1 MVSITYIVER
11 LTQPPG
17 SLVFHLVTLLSLTFM
32 LYAAIGQIR
41 AHGTAN
47 PFPRL
52 HWATGG
58 LLLGQGVLMIAAVL
72 ESGGVVPP
80 RSLVPPLDRAVD
92 AAGIGLLAW
101 AFVPLLI
108 DQGRL
113 GALLAGGN
121 AAAAL
126 IAYAAI
132 APAWYAIS
140 GRSTLSYSEQDWGW
154 QFWSLAL
161 AAAAA
166 VLALA
171 RRRGQ
176 WAFIVCAFVILAGG
190 HSLQAIAPDASA
202 TLAASSSPSP
212 RSEPGSGP
220 TTDIA
225 IWVRFAQL
233 AAYPLLAAV
242 VYRAYVESQHEA
254 PRRAAPSSADV
265 SDTWIVVDAIR
276 QAGTSA
282 DLPLAY
288 QKVCAA
294 IAASLRA
301 DLTAL
306 GLPGP
311 AANLVELVAI
321 HHPGAAPTPG
331 AVFALGD
338 QPLARRAID
347 RQRAVIVEPSNAAPD
362 TSALFGLMGS
372 FASGPLLIQP
382 LVANHTVLGIL
393 LIGNP
398 TSRRAIG
405 ASDAQQARIFGELLA
420 ATLYSRQQIDTL
432 QKRASEIGENLH
444 QQSIEMTAQ
453 RAAVA
458 GAAQQARAEAEQLKA
473 ALLAAEQRAQQAE
486 RRAQELAALV
496 EAHETAT
503 GALPGEASSER
514 DAMREAQ
521 RLAGERNALE
531 AQLRDAREESAQL
544 MALQQALEAQL
555 KHAQLQITSLRD
567 DAERQAVKALASA
580 APPDGGEAGVLVSD
594 TLGRVTLVT
603 DPALRLIGKP
613 RSALIGQPIHHVIS
627 DPRWREAL
635 HLLTRAPNPTA
646 GGQPPFHIDV
656 SVAGAPLR
664 VELNP
669 FKDGS
674 GETYNG
680 IVVTLRSA
688 SDQDGSPR
696 EEVIASIAQELRTPM
711 TSIAGYTDLLLGESV
726 GILGAMQRQF
736 LQRVK
741 ANVERMGSLLND
753 LIGVAAIDAG
763 RIRLEPEPIDA
774 VEVIEEAV
782 MGSSAQFRERR
793 ITIQLDLDEDLPH
806 IQADRD
812 NVHQILSHLLANAS
826 AVTPPGGEVLIG
838 AHMNAEAPDFVL
850 ISVADCGG
858 GIDPVDRQRVFNR
871 MYRADNPL
879 IAGLGE
885 TGVGMSIARALVE
898 AHGGRIWVDS
908 EMGKGSTFTFI
919 IPVSGAAGGNGAG
932 E

>member
-1 MVSITYIVER
+1 MISMTHIVER

-32 LYAAIGQIR
+32 LYAAAGQIR
-41 AHGTAN
+41 AHGSAN

-52 HWATGG
+52 HWAAGG
-58 LLLGQGVLMIAAVL
+58 LLLGQGLLMIAAVL
-72 ESGGVVPP
+72 ESSGIVPP
-80 RSLVPPLDRAVD
+80 HSIAPPLERAVD
-92 AAGIGLLAW
+92 TAGIGLLAW

-108 DQGRL
+108 DEKRL
-113 GALLAGGN
+113 GALLVSGN

-126 IAYAAI
+126 IAYVAI
-132 APAWYAIS
+132 APAWYATS
-140 GRSTLSYSEQDWGW
+140 GRTTISYSEQDWGW
-154 QFWSLAL
+154 QFWSLVL

-166 VLALA
+166 VLTLA

-176 WAFIVCAFVILAGG
+176 WAFIVSAFVILAGG
-190 HSLQAIAPDASA
+190 HFLQAVAPDASA
-202 TLAASSSPSP
+202 TLST
-212 RSEPGSGP
+212 GP
-220 TTDIA
+220 TTDVV
-225 IWVRFAQL
+225 IWARFAQL

-242 VYRAYVESQHEA
+242 VYRAYVESRHEATPSAA
-254 PRRAAPSSADV
+254 PRRAAPSSASA
-265 SDTWIVVDAIR
+265 SDTWTVVDAIR
-276 QAGTSA
+276 QVGTSA
-282 DLPLAY
+282 DLPLTY

-294 IAASLRA
+294 IATGLRA

-338 QPLARRAID
+338 QPMARRAID
-347 RQRAVIVEPSNAAPD
+347 RQRAVIVEPSRAAPD
-362 TSALFGLMGS
+362 ASGLFGLMGS

-382 LVANHTVLGIL
+382 LVANYAVLGLL

-398 TSRRAIG
+398 SSGRAIS
-405 ASDAQQARIFGELLA
+405 ASDAQQARTYGELLA

-432 QKRASEIGENLH
+432 QKRASEIGETLH
-444 QQSIEMTAQ
+444 QQSIELNAQ
-453 RAAVA
+453 RAAVT
-458 GAAQQARAEAEQLKA
+458 GAAQQARAEVEQLKA
-473 ALLAAEQRAQQAE
+473 ALLVAEQRGQLAD

-496 EAHETAT
+496 EAHETAKST
-503 GALPGEASSER
+503 LPAEASSAW
-514 DAMREAQ
+514 DASREAR

-531 AQLRDAREESAQL
+531 AQLRNAREEAAQL
-544 MALQQALEAQL
+544 AALQPALEAQL
-555 KHAQLQITSLRD
+555 KHAQQQITSLRD
-567 DAERQAVKALASA
+567 DVERQAVKALAST
-580 APPDGGEAGVLVSD
+580 APSDGGEAGILVSD

-613 RSALIGQPIHHVIS
+613 RSALVGQPIHSVMS
-627 DPRWREAL
+627 DQRWREAL
-635 HLLTRAPNPTA
+635 DLLTRAPNPTA
-646 GGQPPFHIDV
+646 GGEPPFHIDV
-656 SVAGAPLR
+656 TVAGRSLH
-664 VELNP
+664 VELTP

-680 IVVTLRSA
+680 IVVSLRSA
-688 SDQDGSPR
+688 TDQNGSPR
-696 EEVIASIAQELRTPM
+696 EEVLASIAQELRTPM

-741 ANVERMGSLLND
+741 ANVERMSSLLND

-774 VEVIEEAV
+774 VEVIEEAI

-812 NVHQILSHLLANAS
+812 NVHQILAHLLANAS
-826 AVTPPGGEVLIG
+826 AVTPPGDEVMIG
-838 AHMNAEAPDFVL
+838 AHMNPEAPDFVL
-850 ISVADCGG
+850 ISIADRGG

-879 IAGLGE
+879 IVGLGE

-908 EMGKGSTFTFI
+908 EMGRGSTFTFI
-919 IPVSGAAGGNGAG
+919 IPVGGAAGGNGAG
-932 E
+932 V